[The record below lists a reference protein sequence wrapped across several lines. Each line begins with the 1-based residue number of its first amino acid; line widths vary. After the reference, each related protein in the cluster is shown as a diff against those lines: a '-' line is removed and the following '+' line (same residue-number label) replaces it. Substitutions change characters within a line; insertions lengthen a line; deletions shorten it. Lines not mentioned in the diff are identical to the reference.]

1 MEYQKIENLLDT
13 ESNQPYKFQTKN
25 WVETNDESRGTYTS
39 NDIKFK
45 TTNLRSN
52 LCDYVDAYILVK
64 GTVTITGVE
73 NHVAAKRLDERT
85 KGAIFK
91 NCAPFTKCIG
101 RINNADIDN
110 AQDTDTVMP
119 MYNLIEYSD
128 NQKVY
133 GKLQR

>member
-1 MEYQKIENLLDT
+1 MEYQKIANLLDAAL
-13 ESNQPYKFQTKN
+13 NQPSKFRTRN
-25 WVETNDESRGTYTS
+25 WVEINDESRGIYSS

-64 GTVTITGVE
+64 RTITFTGVE
-73 NHVAAKRLDERT
+73 NHVAAKQLDERT

>member
-1 MEYQKIENLLDT
+1 MEYQKIANLLDAAL
-13 ESNQPYKFQTKN
+13 NQPSKFRTRN
-25 WVETNDESRGTYTS
+25 WVEINDESRGIYSS

-64 GTVTITGVE
+64 RTITFTGVE
-73 NHVAAKRLDERT
+73 NHVAAKQLDERT

-101 RINNADIDN
+101 RINNTDIDN
-110 AQDTDTVMP
+110 AQDIDTVMP
-119 MYNLIEYSD
+119 MYNLIEYRD
-128 NQKVY
+128 NQKDY